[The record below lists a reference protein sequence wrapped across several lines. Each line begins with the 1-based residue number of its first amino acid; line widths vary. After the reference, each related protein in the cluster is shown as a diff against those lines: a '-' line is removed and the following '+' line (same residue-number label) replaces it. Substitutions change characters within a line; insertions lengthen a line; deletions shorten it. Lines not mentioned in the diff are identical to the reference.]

1 MGLALGRLSSGL
13 IWELSLH
20 SWRLRLES
28 EQVADCGG
36 KREQKQE
43 LRAGGGG
50 HFEEP
55 AEVTWATILWLA
67 SANSSPPHLT
77 PRASAS
83 STSDTHLGPPLVLEA
98 QKPLSP
104 GGSAP

>member
-1 MGLALGRLSSGL
+1 MGLALRRLSWGL
-13 IWELSLH
+13 IWRLSLR
-20 SWRLRLES
+20 SWKLRLES
-28 EQVADCGG
+28 GQVADCGG

-55 AEVTWATILWLA
+55 AEVTWATFLWLA
-67 SANSSPPHLT
+67 SANASPPHLT

-83 STSDTHLGPPLVLEA
+83 STSGTHLGVSFVLEA

-104 GGSAP
+104 GGSAH